1 MSIVEIALSIVLLV
15 FMASLVWHSSMIIE
29 ERKQRYRAG
38 THDYYDNP
46 IEKDK
51 DETVHKRNRKDS
63 R

>member
-1 MSIVEIALSIVLLV
+1 MSIVEIAVSLVLLV
-15 FMASLVWHSSMIIE
+15 FMGSVAWHSSMIIA

-46 IEKDK
+46 IEKDE

-63 R
+63 Y

>member
-1 MSIVEIALSIVLLV
+1 MSIVEIAVSLVLVV
-15 FMASLVWHSSMIIE
+15 FMGSVAWHSSMIIA

-51 DETVHKRNRKDS
+51 NETVHKRNRKDS
-63 R
+63 H

>member
-51 DETVHKRNRKDS
+51 NETVHKRNRKDS
-63 R
+63 H

>member
-1 MSIVEIALSIVLLV
+1 MSIVEIALGIVLLV

-51 DETVHKRNRKDS
+51 NETVHKRNRKDS
-63 R
+63 H

>member
-63 R
+63 H